1 MRPANLLQLAA
12 AAAAAFP
19 LSTSSAV
26 ADGIPGVVMTDSQ
39 YLTDW
44 SGFYIGGKLGAAF
57 SSNVNWHQE
66 LDLFTANSGV
76 APNTPIQFSPDGVAG
91 GVIGGANLQLGQ
103 WIFGAEVSFSGTDLS
118 QKVTSPFFPATD
130 SFSTTLDWLL
140 TVEGR
145 VGYSWDRVMVFGKGG
160 LAASDATL
168 KVTSSHPLHG
178 GTASASEFVKG
189 WTIGGGIEYAAWNS
203 VILGIEYDYV
213 NLNLTKGGSCPLCD
227 AGLQIDST
235 PSAISGDA
243 TMSAVMLRASYLFAA
258 ED

>member
-1 MRPANLLQLAA
+1 MRPANLLLVAA
-12 AAAAAFP
+12 AAAAAIP
-19 LSTSSAV
+19 LTMSCVV
-26 ADGIPGVVMTDSQ
+26 ADGIPGLVMTDSQ

-44 SGFYIGGKLGAAF
+44 SGFYIGGKLGGAF
-57 SSNVNWHQE
+57 SSNINWHQE
-66 LDLFTANSGV
+66 LALFTANSGRSEYAHSVLPRRRRRWRHRRRQPSAWAVDLWGRGVVLGHRPV
-76 APNTPIQFSPDGVAG
+76 AEGHKPV
-91 GVIGGANLQLGQ
+91 
-103 WIFGAEVSFSGTDLS
+103 
-118 QKVTSPFFPATD
+118 FPATD
-130 SFSTTLDWLL
+130 TFSTTLDWLL

-168 KVTSSHPLHG
+168 RVTSSHPLHG
-178 GTASASEFVKG
+178 GTASVSEFVKG

-203 VILGIEYDYV
+203 VIIGIEYDYV